1 MHEASISALPFPEGR
16 HFLQV
21 PGPTP
26 IPERILAAMCRQ
38 MLDHRSPQFQEIALK
53 VLSGVRSIFR
63 TKNPVIVFPS
73 SGTGGWEAALANT
86 LSPRD
91 RVLFVGTGQFS
102 YLWSTMAAQLGL
114 AVSVIKT
121 DWRTGADPAR
131 VEDFLRAD
139 VGQVIKAVCVVHNE
153 TSTGAR
159 TWIDDVREAIDAARH
174 PALLMVDAVSS
185 LAAMDYRH
193 DDWRVDVTISGSQ
206 KGLMLPPG
214 LSFNAVSDKALAAS
228 RSAKLPKAYW
238 SWKAMLD
245 YNRDSFFPF
254 TPAIPLIYGLAES
267 IAMLHEWGLENVF
280 ARHDRHAEAVR
291 RAVTAWG
298 LEIWCRSARHY
309 SPIVTAITMPKGHDA
324 EALRRF
330 ARDQFNVSLGMGQN
344 KLAGKAFRF
353 GHIGYTNDA
362 TILGALAAVEMALA
376 RAGVP
381 HQAGGVEAALHYL
394 KQGGA
399 VSMAKPQAGMQAP
412 ASLPTS
418 TAADCALG
426 DDHKPSEDSSSRL
439 RAVSS
444 R

>member
-1 MHEASISALPFPEGR
+1 MTTSIQASGP

-38 MLDHRSPQFQEIALK
+38 MLDHRSPQFQDVALK
-53 VLSGVRSIFR
+53 ALSDVRSIFR
-63 TKNPVIVFPS
+63 TDGPVIIFPS
-73 SGTGGWEAALANT
+73 SGTGGWEAALTNT

-102 YLWSTMAAQLGL
+102 LLWSTMATQLGL

-121 DWRTGADPAR
+121 DWRSGADPSR
-131 VEDFLRAD
+131 IEECLRAD

-214 LSFNAVSDKALAAS
+214 LSFNAISDKALAAS
-228 RSAKLPKAYW
+228 KSARLRKSYW

-245 YNRDSFFPF
+245 HNQDGFFPF
-254 TPAIPLIYGLAES
+254 TPAIPLIFGLAES
-267 IAMLHEWGLENVF
+267 ITMLHEWGLDNIF
-280 ARHDRHAEAVR
+280 ARHERHGEAVR
-291 RAVTAWG
+291 RAVKAWG
-298 LEIWCRSARHY
+298 LDVWCQNPHFY
-309 SPIVTAITMPKGHDA
+309 SPVVTAISMPKGYNADDF
-324 EALRRF
+324 RQF
-330 ARDQFNVSLGMGQN
+330 VRDRFNVSLGMGQN
-344 KLAGKAFRF
+344 RLAGKVFRI

-362 TILGALAAVEMALA
+362 TIIGALGAVEVALELAN
-376 RAGVP
+376 VP
-381 HQAGGVEAALHYL
+381 HRAGGVDAALSYL
-394 KQGGA
+394 KQEPL
-399 VSMAKPQAGMQAP
+399 VCRS
-412 ASLPTS
+412 PTHK
-418 TAADCALG
+418 ADRVQTSVMLSSSAYSDSALADG
-426 DDHKPSEDSSSRL
+426 HKPSEDRNSRL